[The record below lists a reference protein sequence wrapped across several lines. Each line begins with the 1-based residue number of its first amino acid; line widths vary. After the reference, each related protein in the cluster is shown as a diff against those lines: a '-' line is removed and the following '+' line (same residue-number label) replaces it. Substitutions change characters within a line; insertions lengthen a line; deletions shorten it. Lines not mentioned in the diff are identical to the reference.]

1 MKIFHLL
8 RLFRCGPHKYYML
21 RVNTQTPNILNV
33 DVSQFA
39 PIETQVATWKP
50 NSFMSISWGFVF
62 VNDDLLMNL
71 VKSNVVMHNLQIQTN
86 I

>member
-1 MKIFHLL
+1 
-8 RLFRCGPHKYYML
+8 ML